1 MPQVSSMINLQ
12 HKETEVPCFPFQ
24 KGCIQMKRSKILLL
38 SVAVL
43 LVCGAFAIPALA
55 EATYQ
60 SPAQAAAGVT
70 GMSLEEV
77 QQERAET
84 GKTYGEIAAEN
95 DRLDEFREAKL
106 SMQEES
112 VSSSSSTVS
121 SIGNGNGVCDG
132 SCNGTGVCDGT
143 CTGAGYGNGNGV
155 CDGSCNGTGICDG
168 SCISAGNGNNNG
180 VCDGSGT
187 GNGNGMCD
195 GTGSGNA
202 TSGSGHHG
210 SAGHGKNQ

>member
-1 MPQVSSMINLQ
+1 
-12 HKETEVPCFPFQ
+12 
-24 KGCIQMKRSKILLL
+24 MKRSKILLL
-38 SVAVL
+38 SAAVL
-43 LVCGAFAIPALA
+43 LVCGAFAIPAFA

-60 SPAQAAAGVT
+60 TPAQAAAGVT

-132 SCNGTGVCDGT
+132 SCNGTG
-143 CTGAGYGNGNGV
+143 
-155 CDGSCNGTGICDG
+155 ICDG

>member
-38 SVAVL
+38 SAAVL
-43 LVCGAFAIPALA
+43 LVCGAFAIPAFT

-70 GMSLEEV
+70 GMSLEDV

-132 SCNGTGVCDGT
+132 SCNSTGICDGS
-143 CTGAGYGNGNGV
+143 CIGAGNGNGNGV
-155 CDGSCNGTGICDG
+155 CDGSCNGTG
-168 SCISAGNGNNNG
+168 
-180 VCDGSGT
+180 VCDGTCTGA

>member
-38 SVAVL
+38 SAAVL
-43 LVCGAFAIPALA
+43 LVCGAFAIPAFA

-95 DRLDEFREAKL
+95 DCLDEFREAKL

-121 SIGNGNGVCDG
+121 SI
-132 SCNGTGVCDGT
+132 
-143 CTGAGYGNGNGV
+143 GNGNGV

>member
-1 MPQVSSMINLQ
+1 
-12 HKETEVPCFPFQ
+12 
-24 KGCIQMKRSKILLL
+24 MKRSKILLL
-38 SVAVL
+38 SAAVL
-43 LVCGAFAIPALA
+43 LVCGAFAIPAFA
-55 EATYQ
+55 GATYQ
-60 SPAQAAAGVT
+60 TPAQAAAGVT
-70 GMSLEEV
+70 GMSLEDV

-132 SCNGTGVCDGT
+132 SCI
-143 CTGAGYGNGNGV
+143 GAGNGNGNGV
-155 CDGSCNGTGICDG
+155 CDGSCNSTGICDGTCTGTGNGSDNGVCNGSCNGTGICDG
-168 SCISAGNGNNNG
+168 TCTGAGNGNGNG
-180 VCDGSGT
+180 VCDGTGSGY
-187 GNGNGMCD
+187 GNGMCDGSGSGYNACD

-202 TSGSGHHG
+202 AGGSGHHG